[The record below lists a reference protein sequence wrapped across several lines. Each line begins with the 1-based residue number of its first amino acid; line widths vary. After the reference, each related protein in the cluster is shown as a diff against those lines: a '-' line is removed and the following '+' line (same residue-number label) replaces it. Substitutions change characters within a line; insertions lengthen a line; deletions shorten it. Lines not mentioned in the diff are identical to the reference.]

1 MYVCEADSFYRYHII
16 CILICKANHDIF
28 VFFFLMCAQ
37 ELEGSMASERSKG
50 TAAEAQAQQTNLML
64 KSLKDELHKANTELE
79 VRNVYEE
86 QAEHGLSVS

>member
-1 MYVCEADSFYRYHII
+1 
-16 CILICKANHDIF
+16 
-28 VFFFLMCAQ
+28 
-37 ELEGSMASERSKG
+37 MASERSKG